1 MGQRKRTV
9 ESMEIVNVQG
19 SATYWSDKRVLV
31 TGASGMVGS
40 WLTQWLVESGAHT
53 VAFIADTD
61 PQSELVR
68 SGTINKVSVVNG
80 RLENYDDIERAINNH
95 EVDSIF
101 HLGAQPIVGAADRA
115 PRHTFESNIQGTWN
129 LLDACRVLSPLV
141 KRIVVASSDKA
152 YGTQPVLPYTEDM
165 SMNGDHPYEVSKS
178 CTDLIS
184 TTYARTYGTP
194 VTIARCGNIYGG
206 GDLNWNRIVP
216 GTFRSLLRGE
226 QPVLRSDGTFV
237 RDYLHVDDIV
247 SAYLTLGE
255 QTDNPAFAGQGF
267 NFSDEA
273 PLTVLAIYKAIC
285 EAAGRKDTE
294 PQILNAASSE
304 IKDQFLDSTK
314 AHNVLGWRASVTL
327 EDGLKKS
334 FDWYR
339 NFFVREEQIQ

>member
-1 MGQRKRTV
+1 V
-9 ESMEIVNVQG
+9 EIVALQDSVE
-19 SATYWSDKRVLV
+19 YWSNKRVLV

-40 WLTQWLVESGAHT
+40 WLTRWLAESGAYT

-61 PQSELVR
+61 PQSELIR
-68 SGTINKVSVVNG
+68 SGTINRINVANG
-80 RLENYDDIERAINNH
+80 RLEKYDDIERAINNH
-95 EVDSIF
+95 EVDSVF
-101 HLGAQPIVGAADRA
+101 HLGAQPIVGVADRA

-129 LLDACRVLSPLV
+129 LLDACRTLSPLV

-152 YGTQPVLPYTEDM
+152 YGTQLNLPYTEDM

-178 CTDLIS
+178 CTDLIA

-247 SAYLTLGE
+247 SAYLSLGE
-255 QTDNPAFAGQGF
+255 QTDNPLFAGQGF
-267 NFSDEA
+267 NFSDES
-273 PLTVLAIYKAIC
+273 PLTVMEIYKAIC
-285 EAAGRKDTE
+285 EAAGKAETM
-294 PQILNAASSE
+294 PKILNAASSE
-304 IKDQFLDSTK
+304 IKDQYLDSTK
-314 AHNVLGWRASVTL
+314 AHKLLGWQASVNL
-327 EDGLKKS
+327 KDGLSKS

-339 NFFVREEQIQ
+339 DLIMNKK

>member
-1 MGQRKRTV
+1 V
-9 ESMEIVNVQG
+9 ESVEIVNAQG
-19 SATYWSDKRVLV
+19 SATYWSGKRVLV

-68 SGTINKVSVVNG
+68 SGIINKVSVVNG

-152 YGTQPVLPYTEDM
+152 YGTQPILPYTEDM

-267 NFSDEA
+267 NFSDES
-273 PLTVLAIYKAIC
+273 PLTVMAIYKAIC

-304 IKDQFLDSTK
+304 IKDQYLDSTK

-327 EDGLKKS
+327 DDGLKKS
-334 FDWYR
+334 FNWYR
-339 NFFVREEQIQ
+339 NFFAREKQI

>member
-1 MGQRKRTV
+1 MALQDSV
-9 ESMEIVNVQG
+9 E
-19 SATYWSDKRVLV
+19 YWSNKRVLV

-40 WLTQWLVESGAHT
+40 WLTRWLAESGAYT

-61 PQSELVR
+61 PQSELIR
-68 SGTINKVSVVNG
+68 SGTINRINVANG
-80 RLENYDDIERAINNH
+80 RLEKYDDIERAINNH
-95 EVDSIF
+95 EVDSVF
-101 HLGAQPIVGAADRA
+101 HLGAQPIVGVADRA

-129 LLDACRVLSPLV
+129 LLDACRTLSPLV

-152 YGTQPVLPYTEDM
+152 YGTQLNLPYTEDM

-178 CTDLIS
+178 CTDLIA

-247 SAYLTLGE
+247 SAYLALGE
-255 QTDNPAFAGQGF
+255 KTDNPAFAGQGF
-267 NFSDEA
+267 NFSDES
-273 PLTVLAIYKAIC
+273 PLTVMEIYKAIC
-285 EAAGRKDTE
+285 EAAGEADSE
-294 PQILNAASSE
+294 PKILNAASSE
-304 IKDQFLDSTK
+304 IKDQYLDSTK
-314 AHNVLGWRASVTL
+314 AHKALSWQASVSL
-327 EDGLKKS
+327 KDGLQKS

-339 NFFVREEQIQ
+339 ELLTGKK

>member
-1 MGQRKRTV
+1 M
-9 ESMEIVNVQG
+9 ESVEIVKVQG
-19 SATYWSDKRVLV
+19 SATYWSGKRVLV

-40 WLTQWLVESGAHT
+40 WLTQWLAGSGAYT

-80 RLENYDDIERAINNH
+80 RLENYDDVERAINNH

-152 YGTQPVLPYTEDM
+152 YGTQPILPYTEDM

-255 QTDNPAFAGQGF
+255 QTDKPEFAGQGF
-267 NFSDEA
+267 NFSDES
-273 PLTVLAIYKAIC
+273 PLTVMQIYKAIC
-285 EAAGRKDTE
+285 EAAGWKDTE
-294 PQILNAASSE
+294 PLILNAASSE
-304 IKDQFLDSTK
+304 IKDQYLDSTK

-327 EDGLKKS
+327 EDGLKRS

-339 NFFVREEQIQ
+339 NFFVGAKQLS

>member
-9 ESMEIVNVQG
+9 ESVVIVKVQG
-19 SATYWSDKRVLV
+19 SATYWSGKRVLV

-40 WLTQWLVESGAHT
+40 WLTQWLAGSGAYT

-80 RLENYDDIERAINNH
+80 RLENYDDVERAINNH

-129 LLDACRVLSPLV
+129 LLDACRVLNPLV

-152 YGTQPVLPYTEDM
+152 YGTQPILPYTEDM

-255 QTDNPAFAGQGF
+255 QTDKPEFAGQGF
-267 NFSDEA
+267 NFSDES
-273 PLTVLAIYKAIC
+273 PLTVMQIYKAIC
-285 EAAGRKDTE
+285 EAAGWKDTE
-294 PQILNAASSE
+294 PLILNAASSE
-304 IKDQFLDSTK
+304 IQDQYLDSMK

-327 EDGLKKS
+327 EDGLKRS

-339 NFFVREEQIQ
+339 NFFN

>member
-1 MGQRKRTV
+1 
-9 ESMEIVNVQG
+9 MEIVALQG
-19 SATYWSDKRVLV
+19 SVTYWSGKRVLV

-40 WLTQWLVESGAHT
+40 WLTRWLAESGAYT

-80 RLENYDDIERAINNH
+80 RLESYDDIERAINNH

-152 YGTQPVLPYTEDM
+152 YGTQPILPYTEDM

-216 GTFRSLLRGE
+216 GTFRSLMRNE

-247 SAYLTLGE
+247 SAYLLLGE
-255 QTDNPAFAGQGF
+255 STDNVEFRGQGF
-267 NFSDEA
+267 NFSDES
-273 PLTVLAIYKAIC
+273 PLTVMQIYNAIC
-285 EAAGRKDTE
+285 SAAGKPGTE
-294 PQILNAASSE
+294 PLILNAASSE
-304 IKDQFLDSTK
+304 IKDQYLDSTK

-327 EDGLKKS
+327 EEGLKKS

-339 NFFVREEQIQ
+339 NFFVGAK